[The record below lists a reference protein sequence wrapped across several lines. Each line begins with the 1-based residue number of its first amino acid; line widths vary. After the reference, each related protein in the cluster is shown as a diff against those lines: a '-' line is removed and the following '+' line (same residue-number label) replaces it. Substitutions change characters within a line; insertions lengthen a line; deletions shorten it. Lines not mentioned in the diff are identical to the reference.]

1 MYKLQSM
8 LAPPAGRPASLYLRG
23 GGGDGARAGEAV
35 ALGAGETLS
44 LDTFFG
50 AFYRAY
56 WQRHTVVERIAVSAD
71 IAGPAR
77 LRIME
82 GAGGSRRCLVSREF
96 AGGETRRRIPLPEQA
111 GTPAQGSRLYAE
123 IEALGPCEVRAVD
136 FVTDTPPVR
145 RASLSIG
152 ICTFNQEARLAR
164 TLARLTE
171 LAREEDAI
179 RAVYVVNQGA
189 PFEQPQTHA
198 LLRAPGVTS
207 LAQRNLGGCGGFTR
221 TLMEALEAPAPAT
234 HHLMMDDDI
243 ELDARLIRR
252 ALRFLDYARDD
263 IALGAGMLDSQR
275 PSVMHEA
282 GAFLTPDNRI
292 EAYCHDVD
300 LAESGEQG
308 HFDTP
313 VASDFNAWW
322 FCILPLARCREV
334 GLPPPLFIRGDDF
347 EYGQRLAEAGVATV
361 TLPGIAVWHEPF
373 HAKPGGWQ
381 SYYDLRNRLIFA
393 ALHGDKVRQL
403 SLAGVVGMIT
413 TAALTHDYR
422 TARLRRRAVE
432 DFLAG
437 PNRLLARDPEDIH
450 AEILALARRDA
461 PETLSDPALPAR
473 PVTPGRARATTMRGL
488 IGQQLAALL
497 RTGLLPHRRGA
508 PPVLDETGAH
518 PANTAGRG
526 YILTNKARSFHLHL
540 APRRGTMW
548 ALIWRT
554 TLTGWRF
561 RRGRA
566 AAGRRWA
573 AGIAPYRRRDWWRG
587 VFARPRADGEDTAPA
602 TRDGPCSAPE

>member
-8 LAPPAGRPASLYLRG
+8 LAPPAGRPAALYLRG
-23 GGGDGARAGEAV
+23 GGGHGARAGEPV

-56 WQRHTVVERIAVSAD
+56 WRRHTAVESLAVSAE

-77 LRIME
+77 LRIIE
-82 GAGGSRRCLVSREF
+82 AAGGVRRCLVEHEF
-96 AGGETRRRIPLPEQA
+96 AAGAARRCLRLPDEGRA
-111 GTPAQGSRLYAE
+111 PARGSRLYAE
-123 IEALGPCEVRAVD
+123 IEALGPCEIRAVD
-136 FVTDTPPVR
+136 FVTDTPPAR
-145 RASLSIG
+145 RATLSIG
-152 ICTFNQEARLAR
+152 ICTFNQEERLAR
-164 TLARLTE
+164 TLTRLAGI
-171 LAREEDAI
+171 AREEDAI

-189 PFEQPQTHA
+189 PFARAETHA
-198 LLRAPGVTS
+198 LLRAPGITS

-221 TLMEALEAPAPAT
+221 TLMEALESDAPAT

-243 ELDARLIRR
+243 ELDARLISR
-252 ALRFLDYARDD
+252 ALRFLDYAHAD

-300 LAESGEQG
+300 LADPGEQG

-313 VASDFNAWW
+313 VATDFNAWW

-373 HAKPGGWQ
+373 HARLGGWQ

-393 ALHGDKVRQL
+393 ALHGGKVRQL
-403 SLAGVVGMIT
+403 SLARVVGMIT
-413 TAALTHDYR
+413 TAVLTHDYR
-422 TARLRRRAVE
+422 TARLRLRAVE

-437 PNRLLARDPEDIH
+437 PDRLLARDPEDIH
-450 AEILALARRDA
+450 ADILALARRGA
-461 PETLSDPALPAR
+461 PEALADPALKAR
-473 PVTPGRARATTMRGL
+473 PAARGRAPGERMGAL
-488 IGQQLAALL
+488 IRQHFAAML
-497 RTGLLPHRRGA
+497 RTGLGPLDRAA
-508 PPVLDETGAH
+508 PPILEEADAH
-518 PANTAGRG
+518 PANTAGRA
-526 YILTNKARSFHLHL
+526 YILTNTARDFHLRL

-548 ALIWRT
+548 ALLGRAA
-554 TLTGWRF
+554 LAGWRF
-561 RRGRA
+561 RR
-566 AAGRRWA
+566 
-573 AGIAPYRRRDWWRG
+573 
-587 VFARPRADGEDTAPA
+587 
-602 TRDGPCSAPE
+602 